1 MDLRQLRYF
10 VTVAEELN
18 FSRAALRLHMSQ
30 PPLSHQ
36 IKALEDELGVVLL
49 ERNRRE
55 VKLTS
60 AGRAFLADSRA
71 LLDQAQVAT
80 QRARQS
86 VLGQAGSLRV
96 GMAPLAI
103 DRVLPGYMAGMRAH
117 LPLVQV
123 GLVDMNSEEQVRSLA
138 QDRLDLGFVHALVV
152 AKALERR
159 PVYTEGLAVVLPKA
173 HPLALRAEIE
183 LRDLAEEP
191 MVSFSREHR
200 SALFDSLVAA
210 CMNAGFSP
218 RLLHVARHP
227 LSMFQMVRQ
236 SLGICIV
243 PESFAAIAG
252 EGVHVRRLP
261 ASAGRVQIDAVWRA
275 DKATGPLQLVLE
287 QVLPQLAPGSG
298 EPGSVAPVS
307 LGVIETN

>member
-55 VKLTS
+55 VKLTP
-60 AGRAFLADSRA
+60 AGRTFLADSRA

-86 VLGQAGSLRV
+86 GIGQAGSLRV
-96 GMAPLAI
+96 AMAPSAI
-103 DRVLPGYMAGMRAH
+103 DRVLPGFMAGMRTH

-123 GLVDMNSEEQVRSLA
+123 VLVDMSSEEQVRSLA
-138 QDRLDLGFVHALVV
+138 QDRLDLGFVHSRVA
-152 AKALERR
+152 AKALGRR
-159 PVYTEGLAVVLPKA
+159 PIYAEDLAVVLPGDHA
-173 HPLALRAEIE
+173 LARRSAID
-183 LRDLAEEP
+183 LRDLAEET

-218 RLLHVARHP
+218 RLVHVARHP

-236 SLGICIV
+236 GLGICIV
-243 PESFAAIAG
+243 PESFAALAG
-252 EGVHVRRLP
+252 EGLAVLRLP
-261 ASAGRVQIDAVWRA
+261 ATAGRIQIDAVWRA
-275 DKATGPLQLVLE
+275 DRATGPLQQVLA
-287 QVLPQLAPGSG
+287 QVLPALVPNSG
-298 EPGSVAPVS
+298 EHAPV
-307 LGVIETN
+307 

>member
-55 VKLTS
+55 VKLTP
-60 AGRAFLADSRA
+60 AGRTFLSDCRA

-86 VLGQAGSLRV
+86 GLGQSGSLRV
-96 GMAPLAI
+96 AMAPSAI
-103 DRVLPGYMAGMRAH
+103 DRLLPGFMDGMRTH
-117 LPLVQV
+117 LPMVQII
-123 GLVDMNSEEQVRSLA
+123 LTDMGSEEQVRSLA
-138 QDRLDLGFVHALVV
+138 QDRLDLGFVHARV
-152 AKALERR
+152 AAKTLSRQPIYA
-159 PVYTEGLAVVLPKA
+159 EGLVVVLPEDHA
-173 HPLALRAEIE
+173 LAGRNNIN

-191 MVSFSREHR
+191 FVTFSREHR

-218 RLLHVARHP
+218 QLLHVARHP
-227 LSMFQMVRQ
+227 VSMFQMVR
-236 SLGICIV
+236 LGMGICIL
-243 PESFAAIAG
+243 PESFAALAG
-252 EGVHVRRLP
+252 SGVRVLKLP
-261 ASAGRVQIDAVWRA
+261 AEAGRIQLDAVWR
-275 DKATGPLQLVLE
+275 GEQEPGILLQVLTLVLPG
-287 QVLPQLAPGSG
+287 LMPAPGD
-298 EPGSVAPVS
+298 PAAV
-307 LGVIETN
+307 

>member
-55 VKLTS
+55 VKLTP
-60 AGRAFLADSRA
+60 AGRVFLADSRA

-86 VLGQAGSLRV
+86 DSGQAGSLRV
-96 GMAPLAI
+96 GMAPSAI
-103 DRVLPGYMAGMRAH
+103 DRLLPGFMSGMRAH

-123 GLVDMNSEEQVRSLA
+123 VLIDMGSDEQVRSLA
-138 QDRLDLGFVHALVV
+138 QDRLDLGFVHARVA

-159 PVYTEGLAVVLPKA
+159 AIYAEGLALVLPGD
-173 HPLALRAEIE
+173 HPLAQRPDID

-218 RLLHVARHP
+218 RLVHVARHP

-236 SLGICIV
+236 GLGICIV
-243 PESFAAIAG
+243 PESFADLAG
-252 EGVHVRRLP
+252 DGVHLRLLP

-275 DKATGPLQLVLE
+275 ERATGPLQQVLA
-287 QVLPQLAPGSG
+287 QVLPALAPVARSG
-298 EPGSVAPVS
+298 PAS
-307 LGVIETN
+307 

>member
-55 VKLTS
+55 VKLTP
-60 AGRAFLADSRA
+60 AGRVFLADSRA

-86 VLGQAGSLRV
+86 DSGQAGSLRV
-96 GMAPLAI
+96 GMAPSAI
-103 DRVLPGYMAGMRAH
+103 DRLLPGFMSGMRAH

-123 GLVDMNSEEQVRSLA
+123 V
-138 QDRLDLGFVHALVV
+138 LGFVHARVA

-159 PVYTEGLAVVLPKA
+159 AIYAEGLALVLPGD
-173 HPLALRAEIE
+173 HPLAQRPDID

-218 RLLHVARHP
+218 RLVHVARHP

-236 SLGICIV
+236 GLGICIV
-243 PESFAAIAG
+243 PESFADLAG
-252 EGVHVRRLP
+252 DGLHVRPLP
-261 ASAGRVQIDAVWRA
+261 ASAGRIQIDAVWRGERVA
-275 DKATGPLQLVLE
+275 GPLA
-287 QVLPQLAPGSG
+287 QVLVNVLPALTTGAGAAPS
-298 EPGSVAPVS
+298 P
-307 LGVIETN
+307 

>member
-49 ERNRRE
+49 ERNRRA
-55 VKLTS
+55 VKLTP
-60 AGRAFLADSRA
+60 AGRDFLADSRA

-86 VLGQAGSLRV
+86 GIGQAGTLRV
-96 GMAPLAI
+96 GMAPSAI
-103 DRVLPGYMAGMRAH
+103 DRVLPGFMTGMRAH
-117 LPLVQV
+117 LSLVQV
-123 GLVDMNSEEQVRSLA
+123 VLIDMNSEEQVRSLA
-138 QDRLDLGFVHALVV
+138 QDRLDLGFVHARVV
-152 AKALERR
+152 AKVLERR
-159 PVYTEGLAVVLPKA
+159 PIYTEGLALVLPA
-173 HPLALRAEIE
+173 DHPLARRSDID

-218 RLLHVARHP
+218 RLVHVARHP
-227 LSMFQMVRQ
+227 VSMFQMVRQ
-236 SLGICIV
+236 GLGICIV
-243 PESFAAIAG
+243 PESFAALAG
-252 EGVHVRRLP
+252 DGLSVIRLP
-261 ASAGRVQIDAVWRA
+261 ATAGRIQIDAVWRA
-275 DKATGPLQLVLE
+275 ERAAGPLQRVLAH
-287 QVLPQLAPGSG
+287 VLPGLVPS
-298 EPGSVAPVS
+298 
-307 LGVIETN
+307 

>member
-55 VKLTS
+55 VKLTP
-60 AGRAFLADSRA
+60 AGRTFLADSRA

-80 QRARQS
+80 RRARQS
-86 VLGQAGSLRV
+86 GIGQAGSLRV
-96 GMAPLAI
+96 GMAPSAI
-103 DRVLPGYMAGMRAH
+103 DCVLPSFMTGMRKH

-123 GLVDMNSEEQVRSLA
+123 ILVDMSSEEQVRSLA
-138 QDRLDLGFVHALVV
+138 QDRMDLGFVHALVV
-152 AKALERR
+152 AKTLERK
-159 PVYTEGLAVVLPKA
+159 PISAQGLAVVLPQD
-173 HPLALRAEIE
+173 HRLAQRLDVD

-218 RLLHVARHP
+218 RLVHVARHP

-236 SLGICIV
+236 GLGICIV
-243 PESFAAIAG
+243 PESFAAMAG
-252 EGVHVRRLP
+252 EGLSVLRLP
-261 ASAGRVQIDAVWRA
+261 AAAGRIQIDAVWRA
-275 DKATGPLQLVLE
+275 DRAAGPLLQVLA
-287 QVLPQLAPGSG
+287 QVLPNLMPDPA
-298 EPGSVAPVS
+298 APVAA
-307 LGVIETN
+307 